1 MDLSRS
7 FCRNGLARP
16 RTYLKMPV
24 AERLPAMLIC
34 TKITQKVSCPPMQ
47 IGTLRLDNPVIL
59 APMAGITDLPYR
71 LIMKR
76 FGAALVF
83 TEMISA
89 NGLFYN
95 GAATAELLSSDPAE
109 RPLGIQLFGDDP
121 QRLAEAARRVEE
133 HGELIDLNCGC
144 PVRKVVGSGAGSALL
159 RDPALIGRI
168 VAAVRRATARPLS
181 IKIRSGW
188 DEQNRNFLEIAR
200 LAEDA
205 GIDAITL
212 HPRTRSQ
219 MFGGRAAW
227 RDIADLKEAV
237 SIPVIASGDIF
248 TADDALNVLSATGCD
263 GVMVARGGYGNPW
276 LIGQILARLS
286 GRAAAPPAP
295 AERIAMA
302 REHLSLFLHHYGPA
316 RTLVHMRKHLCW
328 YTHGMANAAPFR
340 QLINRTGSVDEL
352 YRTLDEF
359 AAAAAA

>member
-1 MDLSRS
+1 
-7 FCRNGLARP
+7 
-16 RTYLKMPV
+16 
-24 AERLPAMLIC
+24 MLIC
-34 TKITQKVSCPPMQ
+34 SKFMQDDLRSPMQ

-95 GAATAELLSSDPAE
+95 GAATAELLRSAPAE

-121 QRLAEAARRVEE
+121 QRLAEAARRIEA
-133 HGELIDLNCGC
+133 HADLIDLNCGC

-159 RDPALIGRI
+159 RDPALIARI
-168 VAAVRRATARPLS
+168 VAAVRQATTRPLS

-188 DEQNRNFLEIAR
+188 DEQNRNFTEIAR
-200 LAEDA
+200 LAQAE
-205 GIDAITL
+205 GVDAITL

-227 RDIADLKEAV
+227 QEIAALKEAV
-237 SIPVIASGDIF
+237 SVPVIASGDIF
-248 TADDALNVLSATGCD
+248 TADDAYSVLTTTGCD

-276 LIGQILARLS
+276 LIGQILARLA
-286 GRAAAPPAP
+286 GRQLPPPSP

-302 REHLSLFLHHYGPA
+302 REHLALFLDHYGPA
-316 RTLVHMRKHLCW
+316 RALVHMRKHLCW
-328 YTHGMANAAPFR
+328 YTHGMTNAAPFR
-340 QLINRTGSVDEL
+340 QRVNHTGSIDEL
-352 YRTLDEF
+352 FRVLDQF
-359 AAAAAA
+359 AATSA